1 MGQCIAGRHRIDA
14 VFKGMRDV
22 MFVTIKKW
30 LVRVLSPMPY
40 SVKKVVYWVWCRTT
54 AAGKIANKGERLV
67 VSSWDEL
74 VGCGEFYH
82 VVHAYRYYW
91 AAQQIGELDRVIL
104 DLGCG
109 SGYGAWYLASLGHH
123 TMGYDVDVDT
133 ISWARNHFDLP
144 GLVYLEGEEE
154 LNGSVDKYDV
164 ITCFEV
170 LEHDPDVILRIIHQ
184 RLAPNGT
191 LIISTPN
198 ADPVSVRQWLINN
211 NLVTVNPAHVEEFTP
226 AEFETLLRK
235 HFNQVEL
242 FGQCVKGVYNY
253 EAFGKWRRKV
263 GVQVTDFEMRLNDFD
278 NCEVVVAICK
288 P

>member
-1 MGQCIAGRHRIDA
+1 MSD
-14 VFKGMRDV
+14 
-22 MFVTIKKW
+22 TIKKW
-30 LVRVLSPMPY
+30 LIKLLSPMPY
-40 SVKKVVYWVWCRTT
+40 SVKKLVYWVWCRTT
-54 AAGKIANKGERLV
+54 GAGRVANKGERFV

-82 VVHAYRYYW
+82 AIHAHRYYW
-91 AAQQIGELDRVIL
+91 AAQQIDKLDKIIL

-123 TMGYDVDVDT
+123 TMGYDVDGEA

-154 LNGSVDKYDV
+154 LDGSVDRYDI

-170 LEHDPDVILRIIHQ
+170 LEHEPDTVLETIHRRLDPG
-184 RLAPNGT
+184 GT

-198 ADPVSVRQWLINN
+198 ANPTSVRQWLIINK
-211 NLVTVNPAHVEEFTP
+211 LVTVNPTHVKEFTP
-226 AEFETLLRK
+226 AEFDSLLRER
-235 HFNQVEL
+235 FSQVEL

-253 EAFGKWRRKV
+253 KDFDKWRRKV
-263 GVQVTDFEMRLNDFD
+263 GVQVTDFEMRSGDFV
-278 NCEVVVAICK
+278 NCEVMVAVCK